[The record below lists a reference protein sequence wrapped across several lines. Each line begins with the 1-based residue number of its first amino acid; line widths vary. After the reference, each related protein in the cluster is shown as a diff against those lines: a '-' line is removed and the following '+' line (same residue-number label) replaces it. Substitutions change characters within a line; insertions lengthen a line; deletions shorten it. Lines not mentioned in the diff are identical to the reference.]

1 MKEMVDFDSQTFLYY
16 EEAILEEKI
25 RAHHFKIFYVPQAEV
40 IHEHGATTHSVFKY
54 KIHGYMM
61 ESELYYLVKY
71 RHVNLHIL
79 NTFYKL
85 KMKRHERMYHSKELE
100 NMELEIIQN
109 MKENKFLIFSNKVK
123 ED

>member
-1 MKEMVDFDSQTFLYY
+1 
-16 EEAILEEKI
+16 
-25 RAHHFKIFYVPQAEV
+25 
-40 IHEHGATTHSVFKY
+40 
-54 KIHGYMM
+54 MM
-61 ESELYYLVKY
+61 ESELLLFSEV
-71 RHVNLHIL
+71 LSMLIPPHIL